1 MLHILDN
8 QATGAIAEPAVVRS
22 AFLSVVIHGSVFLF
36 LLSLAFS
43 PAAQSLPDRL
53 NLTRLVVSLPPPPP
67 TPAPPASA
75 AAVKVPAVRTP
86 RAFSA
91 NITAPAVIPNHA
103 PAPNTIIDAPP
114 EIAVLAGVPGGIPG
128 GLPGGVIGGILSE
141 IPGIQFAALALAPAA
156 APPEVK
162 FVPRHEP
169 QRIQVDAE
177 IQEAMLLDMVQPV
190 YPVAAKITRM
200 TGTVRLRAIIN
211 TEGRVAQLQVID
223 GPPLLAVAARAA
235 VEKWRYRPTIL
246 NGAPVEVATN
256 IIVHFRLT

>member
-8 QATGAIAEPAVVRS
+8 QTSSAIAEPAVVRS
-22 AFLSVVIHGSVFLF
+22 AFLSVIIHGSVLLF

-43 PAAQSLPDRL
+43 PAVQSLPDRL

-67 TPAPPASA
+67 PPAPPASA
-75 AAVKVPAVRTP
+75 AAAKVPAVRTP
-86 RAFSA
+86 RAFSK
-91 NITAPAVIPNHA
+91 ITAPAVIPNHT
-103 PAPNTIIDAPP
+103 PAPNAIIDAPP
-114 EIAVLAGVPGGIPG
+114 EIALAGVPGGIPG
-128 GLPGGVIGGILSE
+128 GLPGGVMGGILSE
-141 IPGIQFAALALAPAA
+141 IPGIQFAPAPIA

-162 FVPRHEP
+162 VAPRSEP

-177 IQEAMLLDMVQPV
+177 VQEAMLVEMVQPA

-200 TGTVRLRAIIN
+200 TGTVRLKAIIN
-211 TEGRVAQLQVID
+211 TEGRVAQLQIVE
-223 GPPLLAVAARAA
+223 GPPLLAAAARTA